1 MNFVNTKQPFA
12 SNTYILNSKG
22 SKFPENNGIVIP
34 WNIYIFT
41 VSLTSTEIP
50 CSSLRVFAH
59 TNYITI
65 SNKGPKFP
73 DNNGIGISW

>member
-34 WNIYIFT
+34 WNVYIFS
-41 VSLTSTEIP
+41 VVNIYRNSLQQFKSI
-50 CSSLRVFAH
+50 CAYKLHYYFQ
-59 TNYITI
+59 
-65 SNKGPKFP
+65 
-73 DNNGIGISW
+73 